1 MVCSFAR
8 DLPGAPF
15 GGLRLPSGQRC
26 VSAGERVA
34 PSGPRRET
42 FVPANDLGERSA
54 GKPHALGRWDDPP
67 KEKIGDRETLA
78 DEPGLAFQRLIE
90 HGREPG
96 EVLLAARDEGGVRR
110 TETKHRFRAFLESD

>member
-15 GGLRLPSGQRC
+15 GGLPSGQRC

-34 PSGPRRET
+34 PSGQRRET
-42 FVPANDLGERSA
+42 FVPANDLGELSD
-54 GKPHALGRWDDPP
+54 GKPHALGRRDEPTYG
-67 KEKIGDRETLA
+67 EIGDRESLA

-90 HGREPG
+90 HSREPG
-96 EVLLAARDEGGVRR
+96 EVLLAARDEGGV
-110 TETKHRFRAFLESD
+110 